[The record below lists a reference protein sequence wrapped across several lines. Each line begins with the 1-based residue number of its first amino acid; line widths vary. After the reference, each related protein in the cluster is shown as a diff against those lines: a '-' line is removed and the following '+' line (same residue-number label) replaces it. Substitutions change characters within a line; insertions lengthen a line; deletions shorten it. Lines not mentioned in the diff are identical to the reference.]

1 MDYHSVKFA
10 NSITLP
16 VMIVGYV
23 KNAMN
28 VRRNDEL
35 RATIR

>member
-10 NSITLP
+10 NSTISP
-16 VMIVGYV
+16 VMTVDYAKSV
-23 KNAMN
+23 TN